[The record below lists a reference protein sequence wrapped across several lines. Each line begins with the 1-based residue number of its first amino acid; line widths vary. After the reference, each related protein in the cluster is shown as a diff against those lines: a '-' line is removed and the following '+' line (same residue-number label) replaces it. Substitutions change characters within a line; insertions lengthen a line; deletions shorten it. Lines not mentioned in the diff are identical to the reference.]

1 MRTTPRWFL
10 LALPSDDRE
19 YVRDRLAV
27 NRFRFEEHQDGFLV
41 FARTLTGFAQWLGK
55 QGIRIKTA
63 AAPLQAAA

>member
-63 AAPLQAAA
+63 TAPLQAAA

>member
-27 NRFRFEEHQDGFLV
+27 NRFRFEEHRDAFLV
-41 FARTLTGFAQWLGK
+41 FARTLTGFAQWLSK
-55 QGIRIKTA
+55 QGFRIRTSA
-63 AAPLQAAA
+63 TPAQAAA